1 MSEFSIFGKYLYRD
15 LKSEF
20 ICFNKDELNQALKTI
35 QKIKNLYFVGYI
47 VYDIKRV

>member
-20 ICFNKDELNQALKTI
+20 ICFNKDELNQALKSI
-35 QKIKNLYFVGYI
+35 QKIKNLYLITLFMS
-47 VYDIKRV
+47 